1 MKLSRQEVQH
11 IALLARL
18 GLSEDEIEKFRI
30 QLSDI
35 LENFEILKQVD
46 TADLPPTSQ
55 SIALQNVLR
64 PDEAKAS
71 YPVEDILNNA
81 PQREGN
87 CFKATSSLMVTQAC
101 TLSSTLARCARLAL
115 VNSTADIFLSF
126 RSW

>member
-18 GLSEDEIEKFRI
+18 GLSQEEIEKFRI

-35 LENFEILKQVD
+35 LENFEILKQLD
-46 TADLPPTSQ
+46 TSDVPPTAQ

-71 YPVEDILNNA
+71 YLAENILANA

-87 CFKATSSLMVTQAC
+87 SFKVRAVLE
-101 TLSSTLARCARLAL
+101 
-115 VNSTADIFLSF
+115 
-126 RSW
+126 